1 MSLGLR
7 GGQFGALFGNQQ
19 LKTGNTT
26 LAEPFDDQA
35 FVSRLQKLVSMLGS
49 EQPGE
54 AEAARRKLLD
64 HLGAHRLSLTDV
76 ANRLRNGA
84 SQRPANGASFTQ
96 GAREMSLERQLS
108 IARTAKQDADSA
120 LRRAEAR
127 LAETQQV
134 LQQAAFDVGR
144 ALRGQARARFLAAI
158 GWMAAAIAC
167 VLLMLQS
174 ARVPPAWMVHPRT
187 APKAMVALHAEEPDR
202 TDTVMRLAPGEHY
215 GTVLVQDLPVRL
227 NPNDDAGVRAFL
239 NRGMRVVIEQQA
251 RVGAQNWLEIRS
263 VTGSGWVRG
272 EDVLH

>member
-1 MSLGLR
+1 
-7 GGQFGALFGNQQ
+7 
-19 LKTGNTT
+19 
-26 LAEPFDDQA
+26 
-35 FVSRLQKLVSMLGS
+35 MLGS

-64 HLGAHRLSLTDV
+64 HLGTHRLSLTDV
-76 ANRLRNGA
+76 AIRLRQGA
-84 SQRPANGASFTQ
+84 AQRPNNGASFTQ

-108 IARTAKQDADSA
+108 IARVAKQDADSA
-120 LRRAEAR
+120 LRRAESR

-144 ALRGQARARFLAAI
+144 ALRGQARARFSAAL

-167 VLLMLQS
+167 ALLMLQS
-174 ARVPPAWMVHPRT
+174 ILMPPSWLVHPRG
-187 APKAMVALHAEEPDR
+187 APRAMVVLHAEEPDR
-202 TDTVMRLAPGEHY
+202 TDIVMRLAPGEHY

-251 RVGAQNWLEIRS
+251 RVGAQNWLQIRS
-263 VTGSGWVRG
+263 VTGAGWVRG
-272 EDVLH
+272 GDVLH